1 VLSFLQGLE
10 WLAEKHFHIESS
22 DHLVVWNCG
31 EAGPK
36 KSAIEEK
43 CGGGEW
49 QSTIGPQKIP
59 DHGSTRWGGDDS
71 EQDEKVC
78 YFSLAKKPELTQE
91 VFRPLASVTQARQVP
106 INPTTNTNAFKIQQ
120 LAELSRFC
128 KVLCKNHGG
137 LR

>member
-1 VLSFLQGLE
+1 LQQKKHVLIRFVIIWTDQPFNYEFRPRLRLVDTGSPILCTDSVLSFLQGLE

-43 CGGGEW
+43 RGGEW

-71 EQDEKVC
+71 EQDENVC
-78 YFSLAKKPELTQE
+78 YFSLAKNL
-91 VFRPLASVTQARQVP
+91 
-106 INPTTNTNAFKIQQ
+106 N
-120 LAELSRFC
+120 
-128 KVLCKNHGG
+128 
-137 LR
+137 